1 MDGSALARSKALAG
15 GPQKSY
21 SIYWRK
27 NRSHHEATEL
37 ASVLSAL
44 RKVAGLIGDNTKP
57 VYWDGMPCSE
67 KSAII
72 LNPEVV
78 KGTYPVPY
86 RNIDLLV
93 GQVVYESVLNVE
105 WSDWV
110 IEQVKSY
117 VTLSAE
123 TEPYLQSI
131 LVIAEEIYLDALVQ
145 QWVWSF
151 YLSKHLHSLASQ
163 KDRRDLSLPPVPESV
178 AGLWR
183 EIIFLQATFKSV
195 HHYYEDL
202 LAILM
207 EYTPLIREIANLP
220 ILGERRSQRIQLY
233 SDMWA
238 KIQRALLEWEKFEP
252 LKNAVS
258 IKDKSGPK
266 VPTPEAGEDSK
277 NEPGLKDSAPTPEV
291 MRPEL
296 AEEIN
301 SILDEGQ
308 MDLTQ
313 VILAVVENP
322 KSEVMNTLFSRGVAE
337 CKVAIDKEQVNRLR
351 KIFEKQQSLIRRS
364 RRKRARRGLEQ
375 GKLDVR
381 RLYRVPYSEKIFK
394 RKENIHSDQSWIIT
408 IVADASASMGRRV
421 GSTSSWILA
430 EQTFAS
436 LADAAKRFSNHLE
449 VYSYYEQS
457 GQCHVVKLFKGNKLY
472 TVYPT
477 GQTPSGQ
484 AIVAAAMMMAKNRTK
499 RLIIHIT
506 DGAANCGLCVA
517 DATDYC
523 QKNNIELIT
532 IGCGHNEQTREIMKE
547 QYPHSLYLMHDIRGL
562 PAGLERLFREKLLRM

>member
-1 MDGSALARSKALAG
+1 MDGSALAKSKAPIGEPL
-15 GPQKSY
+15 KVY

-37 ASVLSAL
+37 ASVLSAM

-72 LNPEVV
+72 LNSEGVR
-78 KGTYPVPY
+78 GTYPVSY
-86 RNIDLLV
+86 RTIDLLV
-93 GQVVYESVLNVE
+93 GQVVYESFLGVE

-110 IEQVKSY
+110 VNQVK
-117 VTLSAE
+117 TRAALSAQ
-123 TEPYLQSI
+123 TEPYLQPI
-131 LVIAEEIYLDALVQ
+131 LAVAEEIYLDALVRQ
-145 QWVWSF
+145 KVWSF
-151 YLSKHLHSLASQ
+151 YLSKYLKAIASQ
-163 KDRRDLSLPPVPESV
+163 KDRRDLLLPPVPESA

-183 EIIFLQATFKSV
+183 QVVFLQTKVKIF
-195 HHYYEDL
+195 HHYYEDIM
-202 LAILM
+202 AILM
-207 EYTPLIREIANLP
+207 EHAPIVREIADIP
-220 ILGERRSQRIQLY
+220 SLGERRSRRTELY
-233 SDMWA
+233 SDMWTN
-238 KIQRALLEWEKFEP
+238 IQRVILAWETFEP
-252 LKNAVS
+252 PPNAVS
-258 IKDKSGPK
+258 LKDESGPK
-266 VPTPEAGEDSK
+266 APTSEAGDDRK
-277 NEPGLKDSAPTPEV
+277 NDPNLKEGAPAPET
-291 MRPEL
+291 MHTEL
-296 AEEIN
+296 AEEIS
-301 SILDEGQ
+301 SILDEGK
-308 MDLTQ
+308 MDMTQ
-313 VILAVVENP
+313 LILAVVENP
-322 KSEVMNTLFSRGVAE
+322 KSEAMNTLFSRGVAE
-337 CKVAIDKEQVNRLR
+337 CRVAIDKEQVNRLR
-351 KIFEKQQSLIRRS
+351 KIFEKQQSMIRRS
-364 RRKRARRGLEQ
+364 GKKRARRGLEE

-394 RKENIHSDQSWIIT
+394 RKENIHSDHSWNIT

-421 GSTSSWILA
+421 GSTNSWTMA

-436 LADAAKRFSNHLE
+436 LAEAAKRFSNHLE

-472 TVYPT
+472 TVYPA

-484 AIVAAAMMMAKNRTK
+484 AILAAAMLMAKNRTK

-523 QKNNIELIT
+523 LKNNIELIT
-532 IGCGHNEQTREIMKE
+532 IGCGHNEQTREILKE
-547 QYPHSLYLMHDIRGL
+547 QYPHSLYLMRDLQGL